1 MKIQFIGATHEV
13 TGSCTLLEVGGRYYM
28 VDCGME
34 QGTDVFQNIP
44 LPVPAGAIEAVFLT
58 HAHIDH
64 SGMLPKLCKD
74 GFSGPI
80 YATEATCDL
89 CNIMLRDS
97 AHIQESEVQWRNRKA
112 ERSGEPLVEP
122 TYTMNDAMAAIKL
135 LRPVRYQELLQV
147 AEGIDLQMT
156 DIGHLLGS
164 AAIELWLTENGET
177 RKIVFS
183 GDVGNTNQPLLNDP
197 KTVEETDYLVIEST
211 YGDRFHSKA
220 RGDAEAELSDCI
232 QRAFDRGGN
241 LVIPSFAVGR
251 TQEML
256 YLIREI
262 KQKGLVTGHD
272 GFPVYVDSPLAVEAT
287 GIFLQSHESNFAE
300 ETRGDVIAEFAGYL
314 QRALDRGGNVVIP
327 SFAVGRTQEM
337 LYAIREIKQKGLVK
351 GHDGFPV
358 YVDSPLAVEA
368 TGIFLQSHESNFDPE
383 TLEVIR
389 QGVNP
394 IWSKGV
400 TLSVTSEESKLIN
413 ADLQPKVILSASGM
427 CEAGRIRHHLKHNLW
442 RKESIVLFVGY
453 QAEHS
458 LGRKLQEG
466 VKNVKLFGEDIAVHA
481 EIATLHGT
489 SGHADKEGLLNWLLS
504 FREKPKLVF
513 VNHGDDDSC
522 EAFRK
527 TLEEMG
533 YRAEAPYSG
542 TEYDLLTGKLTAY
555 TEGVKIDRAAAFK
568 GSQRARQVYGELLAA
583 AEALLALVRTRRGC
597 TNKDN
602 AKLTAQIR
610 SLIEKWK

>member
-44 LPVPAGAIEAVFLT
+44 LPVSANAIEAVFLT

-97 AHIQESEVQWRNRKA
+97 AHIQESEAQWRSRKA
-112 ERSGEPLVEP
+112 ERAGEPLVEP
-122 TYTMNDAMAAIKL
+122 TYNMNDALAAIKL
-135 LRPVRYQELLQV
+135 LRPVRYQEMLRV
-147 AEGIDLQMT
+147 AEGIDLRMT

-183 GDVGNTNQPLLNDP
+183 GDVGNINQPLLNDP
-197 KTVEETDYLVIEST
+197 KTIEETDYLVIEST
-211 YGDRFHSKA
+211 YGDRFHDRV
-220 RGDAEAELSDCI
+220 RGDAVAELAQCI

-241 LVIPSFAVGR
+241 
-251 TQEML
+251 
-256 YLIREI
+256 
-262 KQKGLVTGHD
+262 
-272 GFPVYVDSPLAVEAT
+272 
-287 GIFLQSHESNFAE
+287 
-300 ETRGDVIAEFAGYL
+300 
-314 QRALDRGGNVVIP
+314 VVIP
-327 SFAVGRTQEM
+327 AFAVGRTQEM
-337 LYAIREIKQKGLVK
+337 LYAIREIKQKGLVT
-351 GHDGFPV
+351 GHRDFPV

-394 IWSKGV
+394 IWSRGV

-413 ADLQPKVILSASGM
+413 ADLQSKVILSASGM

-442 RKESIVLFVGY
+442 RKECIVLFVGY
-453 QAEHS
+453 QAENS

-466 VKNVKLFGEDIAVHA
+466 AKNVKLFGEDIAVHA

-489 SGHADKEGLLNWLLS
+489 SGHADKEGLLNWLTA
-504 FREKPKLVF
+504 FRKKPELVF
-513 VNHGDDDSC
+513 INHGDDSSC
-522 EAFRK
+522 EAFRS
-527 TLEEMG
+527 TLETMG

-542 TEYDLLTGKLTAY
+542 TEYDLLTGRITAY
-555 TEGVKIDRAAAFK
+555 TEGVKIDRAASFK

-583 AEALLALVRTRRGC
+583 AEALLALVKTRKGC

>member
-1 MKIQFIGATHEV
+1 MKIQFIGAAHEV
-13 TGSCTLLEVGGRYYM
+13 TGSCTLLEVGERYYL

-34 QGTDVFQNIP
+34 QGVDVFQNMP
-44 LPVPAGAIEAVFLT
+44 LPVPANAIEAVFLT

-74 GFSGPI
+74 GFSGAI

-89 CNIMLRDS
+89 CRIMLMDS
-97 AHIQESEVQWRNRKA
+97 AHIQESEAQWRSRKA
-112 ERSGEPLVEP
+112 ERAGEPVVEP
-122 TYTMNDAMAAIKL
+122 TYTTNDALAAIKL
-135 LRPVRYQELLQV
+135 LRPVAYQEVLQV
-147 AEGIDLQMT
+147 AEGIILRMT

-164 AAIELWLTENGET
+164 AAIELWLTEGEKT
-177 RKIVFS
+177 KKIVFS
-183 GDVGNTNQPLLNDP
+183 GDVGNINQPLLNDP
-197 KTVEETDYLVIEST
+197 QPIAETDYLVIEST
-211 YGDRFHSKA
+211 YGDRLHPKV
-220 RGDAEAELSDCI
+220 RGDAVAELAVYI

-241 LVIPSFAVGR
+241 L
-251 TQEML
+251 
-256 YLIREI
+256 
-262 KQKGLVTGHD
+262 
-272 GFPVYVDSPLAVEAT
+272 
-287 GIFLQSHESNFAE
+287 
-300 ETRGDVIAEFAGYL
+300 
-314 QRALDRGGNVVIP
+314 VIP

-351 GHDGFPV
+351 GHEGFPV

-368 TGIFLQSHESNFDPE
+368 TGIFLQCSHSNFDPE
-383 TLEVIR
+383 TLAIIR

-394 IWSKGV
+394 IWSDGV
-400 TLSVTSEESKLIN
+400 TLSVSSEESKLIN
-413 ADLQPKVILSASGM
+413 ADFQPKVIFSASGM

-442 RKESIVLFVGY
+442 RKESIILFVGY
-453 QAEHS
+453 QAEGS

-466 VKNVKLFGEDIAVHA
+466 AKQVKLFGEDIAVHA
-481 EIATLHGT
+481 EIATLNGT
-489 SGHADKEGLLNWLLS
+489 SGHADKDGLLNWLGS
-504 FREKPKLVF
+504 FREKPKMVF

-522 EAFRK
+522 KAFQQ
-527 TLEEMG
+527 TLQGMG
-533 YRAEAPYSG
+533 YQAEAPYSG

-568 GSQRARQVYGELLAA
+568 GSQRARQVYNELLAA
-583 AEALLALVRTRRGC
+583 AEDLLVLVKTRKGR

>member
-1 MKIQFIGATHEV
+1 MRIQFIGATHEV
-13 TGSCTLLEVGGRYYM
+13 TGSCTLLEVGGHYYL

-44 LPVPAGAIEAVFLT
+44 LPVSANSIEAVFLT

-97 AHIQESEVQWRNRKA
+97 AHIQESEAQWRSRKA
-112 ERSGEPLVEP
+112 ERAGEPLVEP
-122 TYTMNDAMAAIKL
+122 TYTMNDALAAIKL
-135 LRPVRYQELLQV
+135 LRPVQYTEILQV
-147 AEGIDLQMT
+147 AEGIVLRMT

-164 AAIELWLTENGET
+164 AAIELWLTEGTET

-183 GDVGNTNQPLLNDP
+183 GDVGNINQPLLNDP
-197 KTVEETDYLVIEST
+197 KPVAETDYLVIEST
-211 YGDRFHSKA
+211 YGDRLHDKV
-220 RGDAEAELSDCI
+220 RGDAVAELAHYI
-232 QRAFDRGGN
+232 QQTFDRGGN
-241 LVIPSFAVGR
+241 L
-251 TQEML
+251 
-256 YLIREI
+256 
-262 KQKGLVTGHD
+262 
-272 GFPVYVDSPLAVEAT
+272 
-287 GIFLQSHESNFAE
+287 
-300 ETRGDVIAEFAGYL
+300 
-314 QRALDRGGNVVIP
+314 VIP

-351 GHDGFPV
+351 GHEGFPV

-368 TGIFLQSHESNFDPE
+368 TGIFLQCSHTNFDEE
-383 TLEVIR
+383 TLAVIR

-394 IWSKGV
+394 IWSQGV

-413 ADLQPKVILSASGM
+413 SDLQPKVILSASGM

-442 RKESIVLFVGY
+442 RKESTILFVGF
-453 QAEHS
+453 QSPGS

-466 VKNVKLFGEDIAVHA
+466 AKTVKLFGEDIAVHA
-481 EIATLHGT
+481 QIATLRGT
-489 SGHADKEGLLNWLLS
+489 SGHADKEGLLNWLS
-504 FREKPKLVF
+504 GFRQKPQLVF
-513 VNHGDDDSC
+513 VNHGDDSSC
-522 EAFRK
+522 EAFRD
-527 TLEEMG
+527 TLTGMG
-533 YRAEAPYSG
+533 YQAEAPYSG
-542 TEYDLLTGKLTAY
+542 TEYDLLTGKLTVY

-568 GSQRARQVYGELLAA
+568 GSQRAKQVYGELLAA
-583 AEALLALVRTRRGC
+583 AEALLALVRTRKGC

>member
-1 MKIQFIGATHEV
+1 MRIQFIGATHEV
-13 TGSCTLLEVGGRYYM
+13 TGSCTLLEVGKRYYL

-34 QGTDVFQNIP
+34 QGTDVFQNMP
-44 LPVPAGAIEAVFLT
+44 LPVSANAIEAVFLT

-80 YATEATCDL
+80 YATEATCNL

-97 AHIQESEVQWRNRKA
+97 AHIQESEALWRSRKA
-112 ERSGEPLVEP
+112 ERAGEPAVEP
-122 TYTMNDAMAAIKL
+122 TYNMNDALAAIKL
-135 LRPVRYQELLQV
+135 LRPVKYMEALQV
-147 AEGIDLQMT
+147 AEGIVLRMT

-164 AAIELWLTENGET
+164 AAIELWLTEGEET

-197 KTVEETDYLVIEST
+197 KPVKEADFLVIEST
-211 YGDRFHSKA
+211 YGDRLHERV
-220 RGDAEAELSDCI
+220 RGDAVAELADCI
-232 QRAFDRGGN
+232 QR
-241 LVIPSFAVGR
+241 
-251 TQEML
+251 T
-256 YLIREI
+256 
-262 KQKGLVTGHD
+262 
-272 GFPVYVDSPLAVEAT
+272 
-287 GIFLQSHESNFAE
+287 
-300 ETRGDVIAEFAGYL
+300 
-314 QRALDRGGNVVIP
+314 LDRGGNVVIP

-337 LYAIREIKQKGLVK
+337 LYAIREIKQHGLVK
-351 GHDGFPV
+351 GHEGFPV

-368 TGIFLQSHESNFDPE
+368 TGIFLQSHESNFDEE
-383 TLEVIR
+383 TLAVLR

-442 RKESIVLFVGY
+442 RKESLVLFVGY
-453 QAEHS
+453 QAEGS

-466 VKNVKLFGEDIAVHA
+466 AKNVKLFGEDIAVHA
-481 EIATLHGT
+481 EIAMLHGT
-489 SGHADKEGLLNWLLS
+489 SGHADKEGLLNWLGQ
-504 FREKPKLVF
+504 FERRPRKVF
-513 VNHGDDDSC
+513 VNHGEDASC

-527 TLEEMG
+527 TLTAMG
-533 YRAEAPYSG
+533 YDAEAPYSG

-568 GSQRARQVYGELLAA
+568 GSQRAKQVYGELLAA
-583 AEALLALVRTRRGC
+583 AEDLLALVKTRKGR

-610 SLIEKWK
+610 SLINKWKN

>member
-13 TGSCTLLEVGGRYYM
+13 TGSCTLLEVGGRYYL

-34 QGTDVFQNIP
+34 QGVDVFQNMP
-44 LPVPAGAIEAVFLT
+44 LPVPANAIEAVFLT

-74 GFSGPI
+74 GFSGAI

-97 AHIQESEVQWRNRKA
+97 AHIQESEAQWRSRKA
-112 ERSGEPLVEP
+112 ERAGEPPVEP
-122 TYTMNDAMAAIKL
+122 TYTTNDALAAIKL
-135 LRPVRYQELLQV
+135 LRPCRYLEPLQV
-147 AEGIDLQMT
+147 AEGIILRMN

-164 AAIELWLTENGET
+164 AAIELWLTEGEET

-197 KTVEETDYLVIEST
+197 KFVEEGDYLVIEST
-211 YGDRFHSKA
+211 YGDRLHDRV
-220 RGDAEAELSDCI
+220 RGDAVAELASCI
-232 QRAFDRGGN
+232 QRAF
-241 LVIPSFAVGR
+241 
-251 TQEML
+251 
-256 YLIREI
+256 
-262 KQKGLVTGHD
+262 
-272 GFPVYVDSPLAVEAT
+272 
-287 GIFLQSHESNFAE
+287 
-300 ETRGDVIAEFAGYL
+300 
-314 QRALDRGGNVVIP
+314 DRGGNVVIP

-337 LYAIREIKQKGLVK
+337 LYAIREIKQRGLVT
-351 GHDGFPV
+351 GHDRFPV

-394 IWSKGV
+394 IWSEGV
-400 TLSVTSEESKLIN
+400 TLSVSSDESKLIN
-413 ADLQPKVILSASGM
+413 FDNRPKVILSASGM

-453 QAEHS
+453 QAEGS

-466 VKNVKLFGEDIAVHA
+466 AKQVKLFGEDIAVHA

-489 SGHADKEGLLNWLLS
+489 SGHADKDGLLRWLGS
-504 FREKPKLVF
+504 FLRKPELVF
-513 VNHGDDDSC
+513 VNHGDHDSC
-522 EAFRK
+522 EAFRS
-527 TLEEMG
+527 TLESMG
-533 YRAEAPYSG
+533 YRADAPYSG
-542 TEYDLLTGKLTAY
+542 TEYDLLTGKITAY

-583 AEALLALVRTRRGC
+583 AEELLALVRTRKGR